1 MRFDAGEHIFR
12 QGDENRSVYVLQ
24 EGLLKA
30 YYLSDEGKE
39 NIKSFI
45 QPGELIG
52 SLAAAYFK
60 EDCSFSVVCLEPSDT
75 VELDFDALY
84 AATKEDLEMA
94 SAMVE
99 HLLNF
104 SMKKERREREFLTES
119 AEERYRMIE
128 EAAYYRA
135 EKRNFAPG
143 HATEDWAAAEADGWT
158 VRISGQAPDA
168 IAAQTA
174 LRAARRGRGRSPP
187 LPRLRRAGK
196 GRSRGH
202 CRSL

>member
-1 MRFDAGEHIFR
+1 MHFGVGEHIFR
-12 QGDENRSVYVLQ
+12 QGDENPSVYVLEQ
-24 EGLLKA
+24 GLLKA

-60 EDCSFSVVCLEPSDT
+60 EDCSFGVVCLEPSVAT
-75 VELDFDALY
+75 ELDFDALY
-84 AATKEDLEMA
+84 AATEEDLEMA

-119 AEERYRMIE
+119 AEERYRMLV
-128 EAAYYRA
+128 
-135 EKRNFAPG
+135 
-143 HATEDWAAAEADGWT
+143 D
-158 VRISGQAPDA
+158 
-168 IAAQTA
+168 
-174 LRAARRGRGRSPP
+174 RSPELFDKVSQKDIARYLGITP
-187 LPRLRRAGK
+187 VALSRIRN
-196 GRSRGH
+196 RSAS
-202 CRSL
+202 C